1 MFCGPNIFAIF
12 HLRFARYFHVWP
24 LSDEQT
30 NNENEYESMRLL
42 LLFVLLLLLQI
53 LVLLLWGRE
62 MSGERPICREPKVV

>member
-42 LLFVLLLLLQI
+42 LLFVLLWLLLLI
-53 LVLLLWGRE
+53 VVVVIVGARD
-62 MSGERPICREPKVV
+62 ERRASDLP